1 MKKVNRKDP
10 EILYLHLKKNC
21 IFIRFYLDLYYDLI
35 SHHPQEKKD
44 PVPLS
49 KLLQKIK
56 RQEERTMILYLSH
69 EIYRKLYRLD
79 EIEDGCEKR
88 LQRYRKEKKITDREI
103 RDLWEEVF
111 ETGCLRIE
119 LYRIVNELGPRMNPL
134 NQ

>member
-1 MKKVNRKDP
+1 MKKENGKDP

-56 RQEERTMILYLSH
+56 RQEERSMILYLSH
-69 EIYRKLYRLD
+69 EIYQKLYRLD
-79 EIEDGCEKR
+79 EIEEGCEKR
-88 LQRYRKEKKITDREI
+88 IQRYRKEKKITGREI
-103 RDLWEEVF
+103 RYLWEEVF

-119 LYRIVNELGPRMNPL
+119 LYRIVNEFSPRMNRL
-134 NQ
+134 S